1 MQAPQVVIIGAGVA
15 GLVAARHLE
24 EQGIRPTILE
34 ATDRVGGRI
43 KTDQVAGFALDHGFQ
58 VLLTAYQE
66 ARRYLNYEALQLARF
81 RPGAVVCRNG
91 RTFPIVDPLRE
102 PSQLFA
108 AALSPVGSIKDKFL
122 VWKMTQEL
130 KRADTA
136 TLFAANQQPT
146 TLQFLRDYG
155 FGEPFINAFFR
166 PFFGGI
172 FLENELRTPAPMLQ
186 FVFKMFAEGHAALP
200 GNGMAAI
207 PEQLAAGLLQTTLR
221 LRTRAIGLEGKQVR
235 TDVGDAVP
243 FDALIIATD
252 PGQLLPRLAGVG
264 TPYESTTTLYYRS
277 PLAVLPPRLIALVED
292 RDNLVNNFCEVTT
305 VAPEYAPE
313 KAHLVSVTLR
323 DIPTEANAEEVVA
336 RNLRQ
341 LVGRPNW
348 ALEPL
353 GRYDIPRALPQL
365 DHLTYDYEPTATRIT
380 EDTFLAGDQL
390 LFGSLDAAMRSGRRA
405 AEGVLATVRV
415 GA

>member
-1 MQAPQVVIIGAGVA
+1 MQAPRVVIIGAGVA

-24 EQGIRPTILE
+24 AHGIQPTILE

-43 KTDQVAGFALDHGFQ
+43 KTDQVGGFALDHGFQ

-91 RTFPIVDPLRE
+91 QTFPVVDPLRE

-108 AALSPVGSIKDKFL
+108 AALSPVGSIRDKLL
-122 VWKMTQEL
+122 VWKMTREL

-136 TLFAANQQPT
+136 TLFVANQQPT

-200 GNGMAAI
+200 GQGMGAI
-207 PEQLAAGLLQTTLR
+207 PEQLAAALHQTTLR
-221 LRTRAIGLEGKQVR
+221 LRTRAVGIEGKEVR

-243 FDALIIATD
+243 FDALVIATD
-252 PGQLLPRLAGVG
+252 PGQLLPRLAGAG
-264 TPYESTTTLYYRS
+264 TP
-277 PLAVLPPRLIALVED
+277 
-292 RDNLVNNFCEVTT
+292 
-305 VAPEYAPE
+305 
-313 KAHLVSVTLR
+313 
-323 DIPTEANAEEVVA
+323 
-336 RNLRQ
+336 
-341 LVGRPNW
+341 
-348 ALEPL
+348 
-353 GRYDIPRALPQL
+353 
-365 DHLTYDYEPTATRIT
+365 
-380 EDTFLAGDQL
+380 
-390 LFGSLDAAMRSGRRA
+390 
-405 AEGVLATVRV
+405 
-415 GA
+415 